1 MRIGNRT
8 KAFER
13 YRFQWPWTT
22 LSDVA
27 KFFYDTARL
36 SATADELLVR
46 KENKYVFFFGRVHI
60 LIKVVRQEK
69 SYSAKK

>member
-1 MRIGNRT
+1 
-8 KAFER
+8 
-13 YRFQWPWTT
+13 

>member
-1 MRIGNRT
+1 
-8 KAFER
+8 
-13 YRFQWPWTT
+13 

-46 KENKYVFFFGRVHI
+46 KENKYVFFGRVHI
-60 LIKVVRQEK
+60 LIKVLRQEK